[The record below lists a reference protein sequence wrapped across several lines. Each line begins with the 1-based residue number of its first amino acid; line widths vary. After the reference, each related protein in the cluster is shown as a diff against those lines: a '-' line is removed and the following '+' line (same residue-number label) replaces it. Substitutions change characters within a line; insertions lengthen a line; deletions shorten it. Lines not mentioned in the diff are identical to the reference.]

1 MPGSCQTII
10 VAMENEALESV
21 GGQQGIFSK
30 SENFNGKPSWKSSL
44 YQAIWYNDNNQWS
57 IGPIDDIGSIKGYLY
72 AESETEE
79 PTANS
84 NEWNYWDGSNW
95 TKSSSK
101 DVSVRC
107 IGTLCFISIRSFA
120 FL

>member
-21 GGQQGIFSK
+21 GEQQGIFSK

-44 YQAIWYNDNNQWS
+44 NQAIWYNDLDQWS
-57 IGPIDDIGSIKGYLY
+57 IGPIDYIGSNKAFLY
-72 AESETEE
+72 VESETEE

-107 IGTLCFISIRSFA
+107 IGKNHKRLDFA
-120 FL
+120 I

>member
-10 VAMENEALESV
+10 VAMENEALDSV

-44 YQAIWYNDNNQWS
+44 NQAIWYNDLDRWT
-57 IGPIDDIGSIKGYLY
+57 IGPIDDIGSTKGFLY
-72 AESETEE
+72 AESESEE
-79 PTANS
+79 PNDNS
-84 NEWNYWDGSNW
+84 NEWIYLDGRDW
-95 TKSSSK
+95 IPSSSK

-107 IGTLCFISIRSFA
+107 IGKNHKRLDFA
-120 FL
+120 I